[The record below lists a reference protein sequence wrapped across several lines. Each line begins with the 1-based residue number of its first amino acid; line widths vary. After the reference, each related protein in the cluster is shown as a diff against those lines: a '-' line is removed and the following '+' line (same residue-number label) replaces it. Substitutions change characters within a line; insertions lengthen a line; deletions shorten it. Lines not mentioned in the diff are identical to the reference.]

1 VRHQPAQLG
10 GTLSALEFLR
20 CGVVVLA
27 VVSAAAC
34 TGVTGKSVGS
44 SSDGTAVLEVDPASI
59 SFGTVAEGSTASQA
73 VSIIN
78 NGTAGATIKK
88 VAATGTGFS
97 VKGISLPASLPAGTS
112 VSLTAVFAPSA
123 DGAATGSISISSDAS
138 GSPIVIGLKG
148 TGATATL
155 TATPASATFNGV
167 VVGVGASQSIQLQAQ
182 GTTNVQITGVT
193 ASGTGFSVSG
203 LAVPLT
209 LSPGKS
215 VSFTAAF
222 KPASTGSD
230 SGRLS
235 ITSTADGSPLNVS
248 LSGTAVNPT
257 VGLSVSPA
265 SITFS
270 GQAIGKSASQEIT
283 LKNTGNTNVTISGVT
298 VAGAGFS
305 LSSGGGTNIVLT
317 PGQQQTLTVAFAPA
331 QTGSVSG
338 TLTIS
343 SNAPGSPLR
352 VPLSG
357 LASTTAAAQHAVTLN
372 WNASVSPSII
382 GYYVYRATPTG
393 QFFKLNSTAEAST
406 TYEDT
411 SVASGLTYYYV
422 VTAVSSA
429 QVEST
434 SSNQVSVTVPND

>member
-1 VRHQPAQLG
+1 M
-10 GTLSALEFLR
+10 
-20 CGVVVLA
+20 
-27 VVSAAAC
+27 
-34 TGVTGKSVGS
+34 
-44 SSDGTAVLEVDPASI
+44 
-59 SFGTVAEGSTASQA
+59 
-73 VSIIN
+73 
-78 NGTAGATIKK
+78 
-88 VAATGTGFS
+88 
-97 VKGISLPASLPAGTS
+97 
-112 VSLTAVFAPSA
+112 
-123 DGAATGSISISSDAS
+123 
-138 GSPIVIGLKG
+138 
-148 TGATATL
+148 
-155 TATPASATFNGV
+155 
-167 VVGVGASQSIQLQAQ
+167 
-182 GTTNVQITGVT
+182 
-193 ASGTGFSVSG
+193 
-203 LAVPLT
+203 
-209 LSPGKS
+209 
-215 VSFTAAF
+215 
-222 KPASTGSD
+222 
-230 SGRLS
+230 
-235 ITSTADGSPLNVS
+235 
-248 LSGTAVNPT
+248 
-257 VGLSVSPA
+257 
-265 SITFS
+265 
-270 GQAIGKSASQEIT
+270 
-283 LKNTGNTNVTISGVT
+283 
-298 VAGAGFS
+298 
-305 LSSGGGTNIVLT
+305 LT